1 MEVSGLQMPDVL
13 EQQPGVDKSATKER
27 NWRMI
32 IIDCN
37 DGSQRIRERKLT
49 TLEVSLAVRYWP
61 AEQLNAVAIFWPDWA
76 PPIEISFCAKPRV

>member
-1 MEVSGLQMPDVL
+1 MP
-13 EQQPGVDKSATKER
+13 EISTQQQPGADTPTNR

-37 DGSQRIRERKLT
+37 DGSQRIRERQLT

-61 AEQLNAVAIFWPDWA
+61 AKELNAVAIFWPDWA
-76 PPIEISFCAKPRV
+76 PPIEISFSAKPRA